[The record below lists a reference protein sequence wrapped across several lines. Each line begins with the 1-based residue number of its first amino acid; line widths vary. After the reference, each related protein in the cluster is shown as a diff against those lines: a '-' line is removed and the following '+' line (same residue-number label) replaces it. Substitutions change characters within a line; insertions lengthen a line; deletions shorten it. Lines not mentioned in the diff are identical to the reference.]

1 MVTNNGVFVSTDGG
15 DTFLDRTGDIPM
27 TGAQITGL
35 TVSGDEGRRS
45 RCVIVPNW
53 LPE

>member
-1 MVTNNGVFVSTDGG
+1 VTNNGVFVSVNAG
-15 DTFLDRTGDIPM
+15 DNFLDKTGDIAM
-27 TGAQITGL
+27 TGDQIAGL
-35 TVSGDEGRRS
+35 TVPGKGGRTQ